1 VGAEKNYDSLFQ
13 KYQELELRVTQ
24 FSGVEQELINT
35 RDKLDHELVLYKR
48 LNDFNQMALKEL
60 SDNSFAELVG
70 ESLIDILELESGMVF
85 FYCPQN
91 DIKVILACEG
101 CCFDEDAKKIELKD
115 YFDRK
120 LYDSSGKTLIFN
132 KKSSNVPS
140 IDCEVQDGLFF
151 SQIDRESGGGVLVMS
166 WVTEGSAPLYKQISS
181 REKNVFSIFAQQVF
195 SLFINRLKTDKIQ
208 NQIEQISQSQLEL
221 KKLSLIAT
229 KTKNGVIISNK
240 WGEVEWVNDAFVTIT
255 GYSLDDVKGKKP
267 KDFLQNENS
276 AQEKISLLREKLA
289 NKEQVEV
296 TLINKTKSNS
306 LYYNQ
311 LEVIPIFD
319 DAGNHINFIALQR
332 DITNE
337 VESKEEILRINSR
350 YQLIADNAEIGIW
363 EFNAK
368 NNQVNWNEVLYRQ
381 YGIVKGVEKD
391 LYSAW
396 LDAIHPED
404 KEYAVLISDRV
415 NSGEL
420 FKAEMNYRIIQK
432 NSGEIRHL
440 KCLLLAERDEQGN
453 LIRLVGSAT
462 DQTEEVEYLMQIEDG
477 KKKIEKINLEL
488 EKMVQVKTQRNM
500 ELAKTISDQE
510 KLVTIGEIASGI
522 AHDLNTPIGSIKV
535 GAESV
540 RSTLENLFKQTL
552 KVCTFEQL
560 DFACNRA
567 MNNTFELFVGGLQ
580 KRREMKEFS
589 VFLENTY
596 AINKPSIEL
605 LEALVRCRFK
615 PVKSAELDF
624 VLSTENNIHFFQ
636 LIYEVQSIRSFIDT
650 ILASSERTAKVVQD
664 MRSYIHDNPSDQ
676 KALVDLRSNIAT
688 VITIFNYEIKRKTDL
703 IFQVDEGVSI
713 LGFDIHLFQL
723 WSNLLKNAIES
734 FDKEYNG
741 NYIKIWSEQNDR
753 QVMIHVENNGP
764 MIPLEIQG
772 KIFEKFYSTKKAKNG
787 TGLGLSIVKKIVD
800 EHNAKIQLYSDE
812 NRTTFTLIFPKKIN
826 SWQ

>member
-1 VGAEKNYDSLFQ
+1 VDKEKNYDLLLQ
-13 KYQELELRVTQ
+13 KYHELELRVTK
-24 FSGVEQELINT
+24 FSGVEQELIIT
-35 RDKLDHELVLYKR
+35 RDKLDQELVLYKK
-48 LNDFNQMALKEL
+48 LNEFNQQALQDL
-60 SDNSFAELVG
+60 SDQNFAQLAC
-70 ESLIDILELESGMVF
+70 ESLIDLLELESGMVF
-85 FYCPQN
+85 FYCPN
-91 DIKVILACEG
+91 NNAKVILTSEG
-101 CCFDEDAKKIELKD
+101 CYFSIEDKKKEFRG
-115 YFDRK
+115 YFDQNK
-120 LYDSSGKTLIFN
+120 YNSQGKIIHFEKELIDVLPLDV
-132 KKSSNVPS
+132 NVR
-140 IDCEVQDGLFF
+140 DGLFF
-151 SQIDRESGGGVLVMS
+151 SQIDQESGGGVYIMS
-166 WVTEGSAPLYKQISS
+166 WVSDTHSPIYKEISA

-255 GYSLDDVKGKKP
+255 GYSLEDIKGKKP
-267 KDFLQNENS
+267 KDFLQTENS
-276 AQEKISLLREKLA
+276 DQEKISLLREKLG

-296 TLINKTKSNS
+296 ILINKTKSNS

-363 EFNAK
+363 EYNA
-368 NNQVNWNEVLYRQ
+368 VVNEVTWNDVLYIQ
-381 YGIVKGVEKD
+381 YGIEKGEEKD
-391 LYSAW
+391 LYAAW

-404 KEYAVLISDRV
+404 KENVGFISDRV

-420 FKAEMNYRIIQK
+420 FKAEMEYRIVQK
-432 NSGEIRHL
+432 KSGEIRYL

-453 LIRLVGSAT
+453 LIRLIGSAT
-462 DQTEEVEYLMQIEDG
+462 DQTEEVQYLMQIEDG
-477 KKKIEKINLEL
+477 KKKIEKINREL

-580 KRREMKEFS
+580 KRGEMKEFS

-596 AINKPSIEL
+596 AMNKPSIDL

-615 PVKSAELDF
+615 PVKSAELDY

-636 LIYEVQSIRSFIDT
+636 LIHEVQSIRSFIDT

-664 MRSYIHDNPSDQ
+664 MRSYIQDKPSDQ

-688 VITIFNYEIKRKTDL
+688 VITIFNYEIKRKSDL

-734 FDKEYNG
+734 FDKEYNS
-741 NYIKIWSEQNDR
+741 NYIKIWSEQNDS
-753 QVMIHVENNGP
+753 QVRIHVENNGP

-772 KIFEKFYSTKKAKNG
+772 KIFEKFYTTKKAKNG

-800 EHNAKIQLYSDE
+800 EHNAKIQLFSDE
-812 NRTTFTLIFPKKIN
+812 NRTTFTLIFPRNK
-826 SWQ
+826 